1 MGLVPNLSA
10 DPTAQYPRWLHG
22 GEDINLRAVGPLL
35 LVGATRSPGVVPVE
49 YLGGIVDL
57 YGDSPDS
64 KGVGDLG
71 VPRLACT
78 MLDGNAI
85 PAKYMDAALVLWRQC
100 REQGKPL
107 LVHCQAGLSR
117 SASMAYGLLR
127 VEERLTHPE
136 ALRRVQTPKY
146 AREFPRP
153 ATLASARTWA
163 RNTVRAWRAQ

>member
-10 DPTAQYPRWLHG
+10 QYPRWIHS

-49 YLGGIVDL
+49 HLGGIVDL
-57 YGDSPDS
+57 YGDSPES
-64 KGVGDLG
+64 NAAGAQG

-85 PAKYMDAALVLWRQC
+85 PAKYMDAALELWRQC
-100 REQGKPL
+100 RNEGKPML
-107 LVHCQAGLSR
+107 IHCQAGLSR

-136 ALRRVQTPKY
+136 AMRRVQTPKY

-163 RNTVRAWRAQ
+163 RDTVRARRAK